1 MGLPSS
7 GQIKFSDLN
16 NEFGLAAERE
26 ISITSA
32 ATGVIAA
39 INTNSASYPNSTAPH
54 AISEWYGYDHD
65 AAPAYSNTKFYRND
79 GTGDY
84 VNGTTSTSPF
94 SISSSQDLTVS
105 MWVRP
110 QNTSTQNHMMIN
122 FGNTNANGNNRMFIS
137 YTANVNRILTRYRS
151 NSVNFDVQ
159 WAIHD
164 NSTATGISSST
175 PAWSASN
182 RGNTNSDGW
191 IMLTMTYDAS
201 QSSGSNAFDLYWNTT
216 AFTSQATSASGTRT
230 TMDATKLRIGENL
243 HLTDSGGNAHMDFD
257 EIKIY
262 NRVLSASE
270 ISTLYNSGTIADSSQ
285 TVSSG
290 LITEWTFDGGNAND
304 SNSKYTGSI
313 VNGTTVNY

>member
-1 MGLPSS
+1 MAITGS

-16 NEFGLAAERE
+16 NEFGLAPERE

-39 INTNSASYPNSTAPH
+39 INTNSTSYPNSTAPH
-54 AISEWYGYDHD
+54 AISEWYGYNHS
-65 AAPAYSNTKFYRND
+65 AAPPYSNTKFYRND
-79 GTGDY
+79 GAGDY

-201 QSSGSNAFDLYWNTT
+201 QTSGSNAFDLYWNTT

-243 HLTDSGGNAHMDFD
+243 HLTDSAGNAHMDFD

-285 TVSSG
+285 TVSNG

>member
-1 MGLPSS
+1 MAIGTGQVKMSEIRSELLP
-7 GQIKFSDLN
+7 GNTEGDLSLKACS
-16 NEFGLAAERE
+16 EGTLA
-26 ISITSA
+26 T
-32 ATGVIAA
+32 
-39 INTNSASYPNSTAPH
+39 INQNSTSKPDGEFPH
-54 AISEWYGYDHD
+54 AMSEFKGYDHS

-110 QNTSTQNHMMIN
+110 QNTSAQNHMMIN

-164 NSTATGISSST
+164 NSTATGISTTTAWSST
-175 PAWSASN
+175 N

-191 IMLTMTYDAS
+191 TMITMTYDAS
-201 QSSGSNAFDLYWNTT
+201 QSTASAAFDLYWNAT
-216 AFTSQATSASGTRT
+216 AFTSQAATASGTRLS
-230 TMDATKLRIGENL
+230 MDATKLRIGENL
-243 HLTDSGGNAHMDFD
+243 NATDSGGNAHMDFD

>member
-1 MGLPSS
+1 MAIGTGQVKMSEIRSELLPGNTEPDLSL
-7 GQIKFSDLN
+7 KNCSD
-16 NEFGLAAERE
+16 GTLA
-26 ISITSA
+26 T
-32 ATGVIAA
+32 
-39 INTNSASYPNSTAPH
+39 INQNSTSKPDGSEPH
-54 AISEWYGYDHD
+54 AMSEFKGYDHS

-110 QNTSTQNHMMIN
+110 QNTSSQNHMMIN

-164 NSTATGISSST
+164 NSTATGISNST

-182 RGNTNSDGW
+182 RGNTNGDGW
-191 IMLTMTYDAS
+191 IMITMTYDAS
-201 QSSGSNAFDLYWNTT
+201 QSTGSAAFDLYWNAT
-216 AFTSQATSASGTRT
+216 AFTSQATSANGTRT
-230 TMDATKLRIGENL
+230 TMNATKLRIGENL
-243 HLTDSGGNAHMDFD
+243 NQTNSGGNAYMDFD

-290 LITEWTFDGGNAND
+290 LITEWSFDGGNAND